1 MMHPAVYLVTVF
13 AAAID
18 TGQSRRRNFSLLHD
32 RREFRKIFGRRF
44 AEIVAP
50 DTSISLKKLP
60 HMPQPPP

>member
-18 TGQSRRRNFSLLHD
+18 TRQSRRRNFSLLHD

-44 AEIVAP
+44 PEIVAP
-50 DTSISLKKLP
+50 GHVDFVKKMP
-60 HMPQPPP
+60 HMPKPPP